1 MPTLHIV
8 NKSPFE
14 RSALRSCIDHLRAG
28 DAILLIEDAVLA
40 ARKGSLA
47 EELLQGALKACAVF
61 GLGPDLTARGIKTGD
76 MLAAVRLVDYGGFVD
91 LVTQYQRTH
100 AWL

>member
-1 MPTLHIV
+1 VPTLHIV

-28 DAILLIEDAVLA
+28 DAILLTEDAVLA

-47 EELLQGALKACAVF
+47 EELLQEVLKACAVF

-76 MLAAVRLVDYGGFVD
+76 MFAAVRLVDYGGFVD

>member
-40 ARKGSLA
+40 TRKGSRA
-47 EELLQGALKACAVF
+47 EELLQEALKTCAVF
-61 GLGPDLTARGIKTGD
+61 GLGPDLTARGIKAGD
-76 MLAAVRLVDYGGFVD
+76 MFAAVRLVDYGGFVD